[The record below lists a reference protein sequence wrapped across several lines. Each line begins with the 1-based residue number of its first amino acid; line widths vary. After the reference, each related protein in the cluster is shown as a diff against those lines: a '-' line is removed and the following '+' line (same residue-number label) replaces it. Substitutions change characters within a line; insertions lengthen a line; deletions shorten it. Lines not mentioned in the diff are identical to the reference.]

1 MTLATKLKSFSRI
14 ELASIAFYS
23 ISGIILLASLF
34 LTSFAPQLGLLG
46 IISLIVAYG
55 LFTKRDWAP
64 WLLFILFVAAT
75 TFSLY
80 TLYAGRIQQFFSRY
94 KHGCLCSAY
103 MGVCILRLI
112 KEKNPLNFTSTAEKH
127 NSDLLIYIDKLFI
140 FRNLDKPIRFGQSGN
155 RASGASFHGFSKQ
168 TAFFIEF

>member
-1 MTLATKLKSFSRI
+1 MTLATKLRSFSRI
-14 ELASIAFYS
+14 ELASIAFYA

-55 LFTKRDWAP
+55 LFTKRGWAP

-80 TLYAGRIQQFFSRY
+80 TLYAG
-94 KHGCLCSAY
+94 
-103 MGVCILRLI
+103 
-112 KEKNPLNFTSTAEKH
+112 
-127 NSDLLIYIDKLFI
+127 
-140 FRNLDKPIRFGQSGN
+140 
-155 RASGASFHGFSKQ
+155 GFSNSLVGISMIVYAVL
-168 TAFFIEF
+168 TWVFAFYVLLRKKTP